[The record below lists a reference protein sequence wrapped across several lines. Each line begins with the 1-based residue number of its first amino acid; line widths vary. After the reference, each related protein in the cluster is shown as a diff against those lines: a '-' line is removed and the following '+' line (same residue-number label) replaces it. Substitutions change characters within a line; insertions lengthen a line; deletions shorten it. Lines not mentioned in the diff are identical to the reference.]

1 MDSGPREDLLI
12 FLSFNTIVI
21 HYLCVSRSNKYTSK
35 KVTLDFLSKNI
46 HYSFILHQTQILV
59 SQAFALGDLKDQTK
73 LGFEAL
79 DFNNSKEIESLEQYQ
94 IFKPKYL

>member
-1 MDSGPREDLLI
+1 MTISCLN
-12 FLSFNTIVI
+12 FL
-21 HYLCVSRSNKYTSK
+21 
-35 KVTLDFLSKNI
+35 
-46 HYSFILHQTQILV
+46 SFILHQTQVLV
-59 SQAFALGDLKDQTK
+59 SEAFALGDLKDQTK